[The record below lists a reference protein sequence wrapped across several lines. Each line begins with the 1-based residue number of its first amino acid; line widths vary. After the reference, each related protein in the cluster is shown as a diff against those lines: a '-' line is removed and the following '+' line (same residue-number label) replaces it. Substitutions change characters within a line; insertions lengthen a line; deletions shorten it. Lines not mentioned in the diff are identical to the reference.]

1 MARIRH
7 ILIENFRTIK
17 NFEWFPSPGVN
28 CLVGAGDSGKS
39 TILDA
44 IDCCLGA
51 RKSIPFNDADFFEM
65 DVSKLLKISVTL
77 GELDDSLKTLDG
89 YGLYVRGFDPTLQ
102 TIEEEPDQGLETVL
116 TVELTVTNSLEPEW
130 SLLSERAKAQDMA
143 RDLSWTDRVSIAPTR
158 IGVAADHHLGW
169 GRGSVLNRIS
179 EERAD
184 AATALAQAARDVR
197 KAFGDQADKQLGI
210 ALSIVEETA
219 KELGISSGD
228 IKAMLDVHSASLTGN
243 TVCLHDESGVPLR
256 RLGVGSARLLVAGL
270 QRKASKQSTIL
281 IADELE
287 HGLEPHRII
296 RLLDSLGA
304 KESKPPLQVFVATHS
319 PVVLRELSGEQISVL
334 KPLTDKHEVKLAGS
348 SDEIQGTLRLYPE
361 AFLAVSI
368 LVCEGAS
375 EVGLIRGI
383 DQHRVENGLQ
393 SLNSFGVCLVDCLGG
408 QPEKPFIR
416 ASAFEALGYR
426 TAILRDSDVD
436 PDPKVEK
443 AYRAS
448 NGSVFGWRKGLCVE
462 DELFQS
468 LPKEGIERLLE
479 FAIKLHGDSLVDEHI
494 KSVSSGS
501 SDWKRIQKEIAASA
515 DVSKATRALLGRSS
529 RTKSITWFKNT
540 RRMEYIGR
548 QIVAPLLV
556 QSNKDFASVIKNV
569 FTWTST

>member
-7 ILIENFRTIK
+7 ISIENFRTIAK
-17 NFEWFPSPGVN
+17 FEWFPTAGTN
-28 CLVGAGDSGKS
+28 CLVGAGDTGKS

-51 RKSIPFNDADFFEM
+51 RRTIPFNDSDFFEM
-65 DVSKLLKISVTL
+65 NVGKPLKISITL
-77 GELDDSLKTLDG
+77 GELDDSLKTLEG
-89 YGLYVRGFDPTLQ
+89 YGLYVRGFNSTLKKM
-102 TIEEEPDQGLETVL
+102 EEEPDLDLETVL
-116 TVELTVTNSLEPEW
+116 TVELTVTNSLEGEW
-130 SLLSERAKAQDMA
+130 SLVSERAKAQDMV
-143 RDLSWTDRVSIAPTR
+143 RDLSWADRVRIAPTR

-184 AATALAQAARDVR
+184 ASTALAQATRDVR
-197 KAFGDQADKQLGI
+197 KAFGDQADKQLEI
-210 ALSIVEETA
+210 ALKIVEETA
-219 KELGISSGD
+219 KELGISAGD

-243 TVCLHDESGVPLR
+243 TICLHDDSGVPLR

-304 KESKPPLQVFVATHS
+304 KESKPPLQVFMATHS
-319 PVVLRELSGEQISVL
+319 PVVLRELSGDQVVVL
-334 KPLTDKHEVKLAGS
+334 KPLTDKHEVKVAGS

-361 AFLAVSI
+361 AFLAASI

-375 EVGLIRGI
+375 EVGLVRGI
-383 DQHRVENGLQ
+383 DQYRVGNGLQ
-393 SLNSFGVCLVDCLGG
+393 SLSALGVCLVDCFGG
-408 QPEKPFIR
+408 PADKPFTR
-416 ASAFEALGYR
+416 ASALGALGYR
-426 TAILRDSDVD
+426 TAVLRDSDAE
-436 PDPKVEK
+436 PNPRVERT
-443 AYRAS
+443 YRT
-448 NGSVFGWRKGLCVE
+448 NEGTVFAWRKGLCLE

-468 LPKEGIERLLE
+468 LPKQGIHSLLE
-479 FAIKLHGDSLVDEHI
+479 YATTLHGVSLLDENI

-501 SDWKRIQKEIAASA
+501 DDWKSVQKEIATSA
-515 DVSKATRALLGRSS
+515 DMSVTTRALLGRSS
-529 RTKSITWFKNT
+529 RTKSSGWFKNV

-548 QIVAPLLV
+548 VIVSPLLEK
-556 QSNKDFASVIKNV
+556 SDKEFSSVIQKV
-569 FTWTST
+569 FTWMAK

>member
-7 ILIENFRTIK
+7 ILIENFRSIK

-44 IDCCLGA
+44 VDCCLGA

-65 DVSKLLKISVTL
+65 DVSKPLKISVTL

-89 YGLYVRGFDPTLQ
+89 YGLYLRGFDPTLQ

-130 SLLSERAKAQDMA
+130 FLLSERAKAQDMV

-256 RLGVGSARLLVAGL
+256 KLGVGSARLLVAGL

-334 KPLTDKHEVKLAGS
+334 KPLTDRHEVKLAGS

-375 EVGLIRGI
+375 EVGLVRGI
-383 DQHRVENGLQ
+383 DQHRVESGLQ

-408 QPEKPFIR
+408 QPEKPFVR
-416 ASAFEALGYR
+416 ASAFEGLGYR
-426 TAILRDSDVD
+426 TGILRDGDVD
-436 PDPKVEK
+436 PAPNVEK
-443 AYRAS
+443 AYKAS
-448 NGSVFGWRKGLCVE
+448 NGTVFAWRKGLCME

-468 LPKEGIERLLE
+468 LPKEGIEKLLE
-479 FAIKLHGDSLVDEHI
+479 FAIKLHGDSLIDEHI
-494 KSVSSGS
+494 KSVSNGS
-501 SDWKRIQKEIAASA
+501 NDLKRVQKEIAASA
-515 DVSKATRALLGRSS
+515 DLSKATRALLGRSS
-529 RTKSITWFKNT
+529 RTKSISWFKNT

-548 QIVAPLLV
+548 QIVAPLLD
-556 QSNKDFASVIKNV
+556 QSHKDFASVIKNV